1 MTDLQPENASLV
13 QTFCMALHNLWD
25 QARGKSGLGTVVV
38 VVVVNQIERNFQ
50 LSKEKDSTM
59 S

>member
-38 VVVVNQIERNFQ
+38 VVNQIERNFQ